1 MVEAGVHRGGGADH
15 EAGQGDQLLRSGK
28 HHTPHLTI
36 VAINHPLLYYQHL
49 VGPGA
54 AFCNPEVVAA
64 LHCRASVFIPEML
77 LQKNSGYSGLK
88 SQYVTLS
95 EGSCTNGPVNV
106 GLGKKW
112 KGEPIGLSS

>member
-1 MVEAGVHRGGGADH
+1 MVEARIHRGGGADH
-15 EAGQGDQLLRSGK
+15 KAGQRDQFLRSGK
-28 HHTPHLTI
+28 HLLVI
-36 VAINHPLLYYQHL
+36 VATNYPLLHYYQHL

-112 KGEPIGLSS
+112 KGESTLLSS